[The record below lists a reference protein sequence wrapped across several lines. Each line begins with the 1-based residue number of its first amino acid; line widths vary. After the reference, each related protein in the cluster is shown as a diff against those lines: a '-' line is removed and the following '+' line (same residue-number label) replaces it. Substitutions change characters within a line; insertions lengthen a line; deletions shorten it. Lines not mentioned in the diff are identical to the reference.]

1 MEFANPW
8 FLLFGILVPIIFW
21 WYFNRGYRNEG
32 TIQFSTIQNF
42 QRIKQL
48 SGNNKVRFLFYL
60 RLVLITLLLIA
71 LARPRAILDMKVS
84 FRDVVDIVIVLDI
97 SGSMKAEDF
106 KPNRLEAAKEK
117 AQEFIKNRGDD
128 RIGLLIFAG
137 ESYIQCPST
146 IDHQVLSNLL
156 SQVAIIDEEHDGTAI
171 GMAIA
176 HCVNR
181 LRKSDAESKVMILLS
196 DGSNNKGELDPLTSA
211 GFAKDYGIKIYT
223 IGVGK
228 RGKAPY
234 PVDDPFFGKRYV
246 QVDVD
251 MDEETLREVAA
262 ITGGQYFRATNEEQ
276 LTKIYDEINE
286 LERSEIEVTEYTEYS
301 ELYAWFLIPAF
312 CFGFLEHLL
321 KVIIFR
327 VRT

>member
-42 QRIKQL
+42 QKIKQL
-48 SGNNKVRFLFYL
+48 SGTNKVRLLFFF
-60 RLVLITLLLIA
+60 RLVVITLLLIA
-71 LARPRAILDMKVS
+71 LARPRAILDMKES

-106 KPNRLEAAKEK
+106 KPNRLEAAKEE
-117 AQEFIKNRGDD
+117 AQEFIKNRDDD

-146 IDHQVLSNLL
+146 VDHQVLSNLL

-251 MDEETLREVAA
+251 MDEETLRDVAEK
-262 ITGGQYFRATNEEQ
+262 TGGQYFRATNEEQ
-276 LTKIYDEINE
+276 LTKIYEEIDQ

-301 ELYAWFLIPAF
+301 ELYAWFLIPAL

>member
-42 QRIKQL
+42 QKIKQL

-234 PVDDPFFGKRYV
+234 PVDDPFFGK
-246 QVDVD
+246 
-251 MDEETLREVAA
+251 
-262 ITGGQYFRATNEEQ
+262 
-276 LTKIYDEINE
+276 KIC
-286 LERSEIEVTEYTEYS
+286 
-301 ELYAWFLIPAF
+301 A
-312 CFGFLEHLL
+312 G
-321 KVIIFR
+321 
-327 VRT
+327 